1 VRREAVIERH
11 AATVLDLETTLAPGF
26 SVCSAAMKALL
37 LAVLVCAC
45 GPASRDTGGAD
56 ASSGGLDGAGSGSG
70 SGDGGTV
77 YVYAH
82 TATALFRVDPDTLAI
97 TQIGPFVWPSG
108 TDTMTDIA
116 IDKTGQM
123 IGVSFT
129 SVYRVDPT
137 NAQTTL
143 LTSSLAGSF
152 NGLSFVPATQL
163 GQTGDDVLVGT
174 RNTDGMVFRVDPM
187 SGATTPVGNMGAFT
201 SSGDL
206 VAVEGFGTVQ
216 TVTGTTNDR
225 LARLAPQTFAATP
238 IGTDTGFGQIWGV
251 AFWKNKIYGFTN
263 GGAFILIDP
272 TTGVATLV
280 SNTGMS
286 WYGAAVTTLAPVIQ

>member
-1 VRREAVIERH
+1 M
-11 AATVLDLETTLAPGF
+11 F
-26 SVCSAAMKALL
+26 CAMKALL
-37 LAVLVCAC
+37 LVVLVCGC
-45 GPASRDTGGAD
+45 GPASRDMGGGPD
-56 ASSGGLDGAGSGSG
+56 ASSGGDAGSGSGSG

-82 TATALFRVDPDTLAI
+82 TATELFRVDPDTLAI
-97 TQIGPFVWPSG
+97 TSIGPFVWPTG

-137 NAQTTL
+137 NAHTTL
-143 LTSSLAGSF
+143 LTASLAGSF

-163 GQTGDDVLVGT
+163 GLTGDDVLVGT

-187 SGATTPVGNMGAFT
+187 TGATTAVGNMGAYT

-238 IGTDTGFGQIWGV
+238 IGTDTGFAEIWGV